1 MYHTESFLK
10 EILEL
15 GRKRK
20 KKVKSV
26 FSHFGSE
33 SRTKNEMIYIT
44 ITSFIFTK
52 EISHTSALRHNFPQ
66 RICISRCTFPKVTGT

>member
-1 MYHTESFLK
+1 MCHTESFLK

-26 FSHFGSE
+26 FFLILVPKAA
-33 SRTKNEMIYIT
+33 TKNEITYIT
-44 ITSFIFTK
+44 VTSFIFTE
-52 EISHTSALRHNFPQ
+52 EISHTSH
-66 RICISRCTFPKVTGT
+66 

>member
-15 GRKRK
+15 GGKRK

-33 SRTKNEMIYIT
+33 SSNQK
-44 ITSFIFTK
+44 
-52 EISHTSALRHNFPQ
+52 
-66 RICISRCTFPKVTGT
+66 